1 MDVSKR
7 IIVLRERCG
16 LTQNGLAERA
26 GVSQTHLRRVELG
39 QADITIG
46 HLQLLC
52 DAMSIS
58 IQDFFQDKS
67 NSDEIAVAFSKLS
80 PKQKTLLLSFLE
92 SLQLIWLI
100 GCIFDK
106 INWTHHRG
114 FPQNDVSNFF
124 IEFFAE
130 LFLKSDRSPNYLLA
144 SSIATATATVIP
156 TMGLLPAPMR
166 PIIST

>member
-7 IIVLRERCG
+7 IITLRERCG

-58 IQDFFQDKS
+58 VQEFFTENS
-67 NSDEIAVAFSKLS
+67 ASDEISAAFSKLS
-80 PKQKTLLLSFLE
+80 PKQKTLLLAFIE
-92 SLQLIWLI
+92 SL
-100 GCIFDK
+100 
-106 INWTHHRG
+106 
-114 FPQNDVSNFF
+114 
-124 IEFFAE
+124 
-130 LFLKSDRSPNYLLA
+130 
-144 SSIATATATVIP
+144 
-156 TMGLLPAPMR
+156 
-166 PIIST
+166 

>member
-1 MDVSKR
+1 MNVSKR
-7 IIVLRERCG
+7 IIALRERCG

-58 IQDFFQDKS
+58 IQDFFKEES
-67 NSDEIAVAFSKLS
+67 ESDETAVAFSKLS

-92 SLQLIWLI
+92 SL
-100 GCIFDK
+100 
-106 INWTHHRG
+106 
-114 FPQNDVSNFF
+114 
-124 IEFFAE
+124 
-130 LFLKSDRSPNYLLA
+130 
-144 SSIATATATVIP
+144 
-156 TMGLLPAPMR
+156 
-166 PIIST
+166 

>member
-7 IIVLRERCG
+7 LISLRVRCG

-58 IQDFFQDKS
+58 IQDFFKDES
-67 NSDEIAVAFSKLS
+67 EADEIAIALSKLS

-92 SLQLIWLI
+92 SL
-100 GCIFDK
+100 
-106 INWTHHRG
+106 
-114 FPQNDVSNFF
+114 
-124 IEFFAE
+124 
-130 LFLKSDRSPNYLLA
+130 
-144 SSIATATATVIP
+144 
-156 TMGLLPAPMR
+156 
-166 PIIST
+166 